1 MKGPFGIDEPKFY
14 GFTATRDGRWLVGY
28 CEDGRWT
35 YEATLYDMLEQA
47 KEIADLLAARDM
59 DRYRSELAARKS
71 IL

>member
-1 MKGPFGIDEPKFY
+1 
-14 GFTATRDGRWLVGY
+14 
-28 CEDGRWT
+28 
-35 YEATLYDMLEQA
+35 MLEQA